1 MEIELVDGGS
11 EPSTDTD
18 TETDAEP
25 VEAAEPAAPERNE
38 VRTADDRPSRKERRA
53 AKGMDFKAE
62 LKARDEQIAL
72 ERNERSRLEREFA
85 ELRGRFAERAESTP
99 KKDPYADQIAELEK
113 AAKAD
118 LKAAA
123 AAMEKNPAEAERL
136 VDEHNKK
143 MREITLLAVEQRQQ
157 AKQAEA
163 QKNAPQPLSP
173 QEYSDGERVVQEFP
187 WITSNTQARVI
198 VDDLIA
204 RMTASGQPR
213 NYTTF
218 KAAAAYVAQSLGL
231 GGQTPPSNEQRQ
243 RYGGVRGGEGAN
255 GGSTTTAAPVE
266 MGKHQ
271 VALARALA
279 NREGKGASDA
289 EAQEA
294 WMKKVGTRI
303 AGNRQG

>member
-11 EPSTDTD
+11 EPSTDT
-18 TETDAEP
+18 ETDTDVEP
-25 VEAAEPAAPERNE
+25 VETAEPAAPERNE

-62 LKARDEQIAL
+62 LKARDEQI
-72 ERNERSRLEREFA
+72 ERLRSETEARAREFA
-85 ELRGRFAERAESTP
+85 ELRGRLAERTENTP
-99 KKDPYADQIAELEK
+99 KKDPYADEIVELEK

-123 AAMEKNPAEAERL
+123 AAMEKNPQEAERL

-143 MREITLLAVEQRQQ
+143 MRKISRLEFSQEQDR
-157 AKQAEA
+157 KQAEA

-255 GGSTTTAAPVE
+255 GGNTTTAQPVE

-289 EAQEA
+289 EAQES
-294 WMKKVGTRI
+294 WMKKVGARLQ
-303 AGNRQG
+303 NRQG

>member
-1 MEIELVDGGS
+1 MEIELVDG
-11 EPSTDTD
+11 EPETSAD

-25 VEAAEPAAPERNE
+25 VETTEPAAPERNE
-38 VRTADDRPSRKERRA
+38 IRAADDRPPRKDRRVA
-53 AKGMDFKAE
+53 TKLDYKAE
-62 LKARDEQIAL
+62 LKARDEQIAV
-72 ERNERSRLEREFA
+72 ERNERNRLEREFA
-85 ELRGRFAERAESTP
+85 ELRGRFTERDQNTP
-99 KKDPYADQIAELEK
+99 KKDPYADEIAELDK

-123 AAMEKNPAEAERL
+123 AAMEKNPQEAERL

-143 MREITLLAVEQRQQ
+143 MRKISRLEFKQEQE
-157 AKQAEA
+157 ASQAEA
-163 QKNAPQPLSP
+163 RKNAPQPLSP